1 MSRDIRIT
9 PHLGSTAT
17 GLYPEIKFRG
27 ISQSFITLK
36 VDDDGSVV
44 YTGTYGALF
53 NITDNKDGLLHSVND
68 ISGLPIL
75 SVYSYDYVQ
84 MGKWDKNTL
93 VVNVDKVGIGLTG
106 PSSSL
111 HIYSTQSGAFRLE
124 DGTQGVGKYLVSD
137 TNGVGTWTSSVAGGY
152 TQVSINIGD
161 WDMSA
166 SPYSISVTHSLSST
180 EWKTVRNVSA
190 IIRNDADSVYTPV
203 TMGNIILLTNYG
215 VALYWYDQSNF
226 YLANDSNLWGIPTSY
241 DTATSFNRGWIY
253 YEYIPD

>member
-75 SVYSYDYVQ
+75 SVYSYDFVQ
-84 MGKWDKNTL
+84 MGKWDKYTL
-93 VVNVDKVGIGLTG
+93 VVNSDKVGIGLTG

-124 DGTQGVGKYLVSD
+124 DTTQAAGYVLVSD
-137 TNGVGTWTSSVAGGY
+137 AYGVGTWTSSGGFGGTNSSGVVQLANGSANVA
-152 TQVSINIGD
+152 TTLINNSSKVFLTYAGNDIGTYSSFSPLTTWPTLFAASFVTGSQFTVNSWDATTGTNIIGD
-161 WDMSA
+161 NNW
-166 SPYSISVTHSLSST
+166 VNWL
-180 EWKTVRNVSA
+180 
-190 IIRNDADSVYTPV
+190 IIN
-203 TMGNIILLTNYG
+203 
-215 VALYWYDQSNF
+215 
-226 YLANDSNLWGIPTSY
+226 
-241 DTATSFNRGWIY
+241 
-253 YEYIPD
+253 